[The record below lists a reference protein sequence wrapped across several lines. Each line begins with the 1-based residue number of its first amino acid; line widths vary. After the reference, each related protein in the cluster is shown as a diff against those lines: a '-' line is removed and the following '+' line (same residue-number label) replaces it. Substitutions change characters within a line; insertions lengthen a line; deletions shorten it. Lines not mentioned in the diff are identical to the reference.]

1 MAGMPV
7 VVVGTL
13 LVLVPALVA
22 GAVLWRAGHRAV
34 DDDAAVRAARR
45 HETLIAT
52 ASTVAAAATSAGV
65 LGLPVGWT
73 APWFP
78 DGSAPG
84 TAWAGG
90 PFAVALAYCAVR
102 AVGELTWPRPRG
114 TLRTAPLARRTVADL
129 GGRRLRALLACAAL
143 LAVTLVVTG
152 LTAAPD
158 GTSVPH
164 PVRVTSDGGVLTGA
178 SGPYPGWAYGVP
190 LLLGLAVAVL
200 ATLAALRVVA
210 RRAPLSGVPRVHD
223 EAVRHTSA
231 ARVVAGVQLCV
242 GVATALVLLL
252 TGAAVANAGGPV
264 SALGETFRTPALV
277 AVGAVLAVVGIA
289 VAAGSVAGVV
299 TAVGHRRPGRTA

>member
-1 MAGMPV
+1 MAGFS
-7 VVVGTL
+7 VVVGTA
-13 LVLVPALVA
+13 LVLVPVVVA
-22 GAVLWRAGHRAV
+22 WAVLWRAGHRAV
-34 DDDAAVRAARR
+34 DDDAAARAARR

-52 ASTVAAAATSAGV
+52 ASTVAAAATAVAV
-65 LGLPVGWT
+65 LSLPVSWT

-78 DGSAPG
+78 SDDAPG
-84 TAWAGG
+84 AVRAGG

-114 TLRTAPLARRTVADL
+114 AVRSAPLARRTVADL
-129 GGRRLRALLACAAL
+129 GGRRLRWLLVCAGLLAA
-143 LAVTLVVTG
+143 TLVVTG

-190 LLLGLAVAVL
+190 LLVGLVLAVL
-200 ATLAALRVVA
+200 ATAAALRVVA
-210 RRAPLSGVPRVHD
+210 RRAPLSAVPRVHD
-223 EAVRHTSA
+223 DAVRRTSA

-264 SALGETFRTPALV
+264 SAFGETFRTPALV
-277 AVGAVLAVVGIA
+277 VVGAVLAVVGTA
-289 VAAGSVAGVV
+289 VGVASVAGVV
-299 TAVGHRRPGRTA
+299 TAVGHRRPEPVS